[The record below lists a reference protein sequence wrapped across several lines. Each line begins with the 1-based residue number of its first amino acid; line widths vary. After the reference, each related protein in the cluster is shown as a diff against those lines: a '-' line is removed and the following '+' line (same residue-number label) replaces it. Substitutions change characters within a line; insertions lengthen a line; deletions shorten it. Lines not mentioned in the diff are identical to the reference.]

1 MQKLPQKQ
9 PQGIA
14 AQVLFALL
22 GEEQSEI
29 PNTGVE
35 ALLTKF
41 EIVFQEPK
49 GLPPSRT
56 HNHPI
61 PLKPRVEPPNSR
73 PYRYG
78 KENKA
83 TDALSRREDYLHAI
97 ATLHALSSV
106 ATNWLT
112 LVQ

>member
-1 MQKLPQKQ
+1 MQKLLQKQ
-9 PQGIA
+9 PQGIV
-14 AQVLFALL
+14 AQVFVLH

-29 PNTGVE
+29 PNTGVLE

-41 EIVFQEPK
+41 EIVFQEPE

-56 HNHPI
+56 HDHPI
-61 PLKPRVEPPNSR
+61 PLKPGVKPPNSR

-83 TDALSRREDYLHAI
+83 ADALS
-97 ATLHALSSV
+97 
-106 ATNWLT
+106 
-112 LVQ
+112 